1 LAEVSEPVTFSRE
14 IDGSMSDLIVPEEFI
29 RDFRFLSDEELIVVM
44 RIRGPDLEKAVEFFE
59 EGKGDKFTIKTTE
72 NNDKEIIDEFT
83 LIDMETD
90 EGPHLGVDIDIEP
103 PEIKLVLEFER
114 K

>member
-1 LAEVSEPVTFSRE
+1 MAEVSEPVAFSRE
-14 IDGSMSDLIVPEEFI
+14 IEGSMRDLIVPEEFI
-29 RDFRFLSDEELIVVM
+29 NDFHFLSDEELIIIARVT
-44 RIRGPDLEKAVEFFE
+44 GPDIEKAVDFFKD
-59 EGKGDKFTIKTTE
+59 GKGDIFTIKTTE
-72 NNDKEIIDEFT
+72 SSGKQISDEFA

-103 PEIKLVLEFER
+103 PEVILTLEFEM